1 MKILQK
7 LPGIFICI
15 FIAWLGTFF
24 AKGLGN
30 FFGFQK
36 SPFSPIILAILL
48 GILLRNSYFPSFF
61 TSGVQFA
68 IKIILRLGIVFLGIR
83 LSLGD
88 ILQLGALGA
97 PLVLVCIATAIIC
110 TFFFA
115 KKIGISSKMGCLI
128 AVGSSICGATAI
140 VATAPMIKAKQE
152 EITYAIAN
160 ITIFGVLVMLI
171 YPYFAHFVFD
181 GNEIM
186 VGLFLGTSIHETAQ
200 VAGAGLIYGQLY
212 DNEVVLNIA
221 TTTKLIRN
229 TFMGMVIPIL
239 AYIYYKNEET
249 QKNKATKFD
258 FTQAFP
264 IFILG
269 FVFFAF
275 LRTTG
280 DFSLQY
286 KGASFG
292 IWTNTDWNFIVK
304 TIKHLAEIFLT
315 IAMAGVG
322 LNTSI
327 KQLAGLGMKPFYV
340 GFIAAMS
347 VGVASFIGIF
357 IIRLLGII

>member
-1 MKILQK
+1 MEKLKK
-7 LPGIFICI
+7 LPGILICI
-15 FIAWLGTFF
+15 FIAWLGSFL
-24 AKGLGN
+24 AQGLGS

-48 GILLRNSYFPSFF
+48 GILLRNTYFPSLFS
-61 TSGVQFA
+61 TGVQFS
-68 IKIILRLGIVFLGIR
+68 IKFILRLGIILLGIR

-88 ILQLGALGA
+88 ILQLGVLGA
-97 PLVLVCIATAIIC
+97 PLVLVCIVTAILC

-115 KKIGISSKMGCLI
+115 GKIGISSKMGCLI

-152 EITYAIAN
+152 EITYAVAN
-160 ITIFGVLVMLI
+160 ITIFGVLVMLL
-171 YPYFAHFVFD
+171 YPYFSHFVFASS
-181 GNEIM
+181 ETM

-212 DNEVVLNIA
+212 ENEAVLNIA

-229 TFMGMVIPIL
+229 TFMALVIPIL
-239 AYIYYKNEET
+239 AYIYHKNE
-249 QKNKATKFD
+249 KSKAEKFD
-258 FTQAFP
+258 FTQALP
-264 IFILG
+264 LFILG

-275 LRTTG
+275 LRTVG

-286 KGASFG
+286 KDAAFG
-292 IWTNTDWNFIVK
+292 IWTNSNWELIVK
-304 TIKHLAEIFLT
+304 TIKHLAEVFLT

-340 GFIAAMS
+340 GLIAAMS
-347 VGVASFIGIF
+347 VGIASFIGIF
-357 IIRLLGII
+357 TIRFLGLI